1 MDNFKSRAE
10 QSRAEQSRA
19 EQSRAEQSR
28 AEQSRT
34 LGVRPH
40 EIPIKKIKWD

>member
-1 MDNFKSRAE
+1 MLEEYMKKTKPEYYSPVECA
-10 QSRAEQSRA
+10 
-19 EQSRAEQSR
+19 
-28 AEQSRT
+28 